1 MAFIDYLV
9 LFVYFAGMAGI
20 GFWLMRKQK
29 KQEDFFMGGRQ
40 FGKLFQTFAAF
51 GAGTGPADPVNT
63 ARGTIANGVS
73 GMWGVMYWL
82 FVTPI
87 YWFSA
92 VWYRRMRCLTLG
104 DWFVERYESKQLGVA
119 YAIFGCFYYMIY
131 GAMFFTAIGKV
142 AGPLMGD
149 TLFGVE
155 LKYSLLPIIAVVI
168 VLYGL
173 LGGIAAAY
181 WTDLIQGICIIL
193 LSVLLIPFGLNAV
206 SKAYG
211 GNGMMDGFR
220 IMHEQLPEHFFQ
232 LVGSTSASEFPL
244 YAIVIIVIINII
256 GIVLTPHFI
265 VTGGGTAKSE
275 WDARVGL
282 VTGNFIKRFCTVG
295 WVLTALIVLTLFSN
309 DATLVGDPD
318 TAWGVA
324 TEKLLGPLGIG
335 LVGLMVACLLAA
347 LMSSVDCYMLV
358 CSALVVRN
366 VYVPIVN
373 PEAGENDCL
382 KFARIIGVLVVAGS
396 VIMSW
401 TIWDMF
407 NNLQLTWIFPVLFA
421 AVFWLGMY
429 WRRATAKA
437 AWITVTFGLLF
448 FFIIPILLPVVNGG
462 MKTSAKWTAT
472 SYFLETTSKR
482 KARPAD
488 VRIREVE
495 IQQWKDNHLKIVGG
509 TNSAGK
515 NVKGETHAVLR
526 AAKLELLGAEPKQI
540 KSGDEFN
547 DKKRSGGISLFW
559 TGKVQ
564 PAISLQQKRLENEIK
579 VLQSQPESENTVKA
593 INGLKTTLAALM
605 LQGRNLTEMVKVEG
619 ITMKEKGREVLAKR
633 YKEGVALVAG
643 GRFRL
648 DMVLYDKFGLELATK
663 NSAAIKTLD
672 LPFAIIAPFLVMV
685 VASLLTQPNSREA
698 LDRFYVKMKTPVK
711 PDPEEDAAEMEE
723 SYAKP
728 DRFDDTRLLPKS
740 QFEFTKLSR
749 QDWVGFVACFAIC
762 FAIIGLV
769 LWVARI
775 GA

>member
-1 MAFIDYLV
+1 MTFIDYLV
-9 LFVYFAGMAGI
+9 LFIYFSGMAGI
-20 GFWLMRKQK
+20 GFWLMSKQK

-104 DWFVERYESKQLGVA
+104 DWFVERYESKELGVA

-142 AGPLMGD
+142 AGPLMGE
-149 TLFGVE
+149 TLFGVP
-155 LKYSLLPIIAVVI
+155 LQYSLLPIIAVII

-232 LVGSTSASEFPL
+232 LVGSASASEFPL
-244 YAIVIIVIINII
+244 YAIVIIVLINII

-295 WVLTALIVLTLFSN
+295 WVLTALIVLTLYSN

-366 VYVPIVN
+366 VYVPLVN
-373 PEAGENDCL
+373 PDAGEKDCL

-396 VIMSW
+396 VLMSW

-407 NNLQLTWIFPVLFA
+407 SNLQLTWIFPVLFA

-437 AWITVTFGLLF
+437 AWITVAFGLLF
-448 FFIIPILLPVVNGG
+448 FFIIPILLPALNGG
-462 MKTSAKWTAT
+462 MKTGEKWTAT
-472 SYFLETTSKR
+472 SYFVETTTDRNSS
-482 KARPAD
+482 PAD
-488 VRIREVE
+488 VRIRNVKIE
-495 IQQWKDNHLKIVGG
+495 QWEKKYG
-509 TNSAGK
+509 TISEESHEELRESRLEMLGK
-515 NVKGETHAVLR
+515 KPEPLVKGETFIST
-526 AAKLELLGAEPKQI
+526 KL
-540 KSGDEFN
+540 
-547 DKKRSGGISLFW
+547 SGGVALFW

-564 PAISLQQKRLENEIK
+564 PAINGQISTLEKRI
-579 VLQSQPESENTVKA
+579 QSAPEDQVD
-593 INGLKTTLAALM
+593 GLKTELAGL
-605 LQGRNLTEMVKVEG
+605 LKKSKGL
-619 ITMKEKGREVLAKR
+619 KEIVDVPGLSGGNVVAKQ
-633 YKEGVALVAG
+633 YKNDVPLVAG

-648 DMVLYDKFGLELATK
+648 DMVLYDKFGVELATK

-672 LPFAIIAPFLVMV
+672 LPFAIIAPFLVMI
-685 VASLLTQPNSREA
+685 VASLLTQPNNREA

-711 PDPEEDAAEMEE
+711 SDPEEDAAEMEK
-723 SYAKP
+723 SYANP

-749 QDWVGFVACFAIC
+749 QDWVGFTICFAIC

-769 LWVARI
+769 LLMARI

>member
-1 MAFIDYLV
+1 MTFIDYLV
-9 LFVYFAGMAGI
+9 LFIYFSGMAGI

-51 GAGTGPADPVNT
+51 GAGTGPADPVNA
-63 ARGTIANGVS
+63 ARGTITNGVS
-73 GMWGVMYWL
+73 GMWNVMYWL

-155 LKYSLLPIIAVVI
+155 LKYSLLPIIAVII

-193 LSVLLIPFGLNAV
+193 LSVLLIPFGLSAV
-206 SKAYG
+206 SKAYDG
-211 GNGMMDGFR
+211 DGMMDGFR
-220 IMHEQLPEHFFQ
+220 IMHEQLPEHFFH

-244 YAIVIIVIINII
+244 YAIIIIVIINII

-295 WVLTALIVLTLFSN
+295 WVLTALIVLTLYSN

-347 LMSSVDCYMLV
+347 LMSSVDCFMLV

-366 VYVPIVN
+366 VYVPMVN
-373 PEAGENDCL
+373 PEAGERECL

-396 VIMSW
+396 VLMSW

-437 AWITVTFGLLF
+437 AWITVAFGLLF
-448 FFIIPILLPVVNGG
+448 FFIIPILLPVVKGG
-462 MKTSAKWTAT
+462 MKTDSKWTAT
-472 SYFLETTSKR
+472 SYFVETTTDRNAS
-482 KARPAD
+482 PAD

-495 IQQWKDNHLKIVGG
+495 IQQWKAKHLKIAGG
-509 TNSAGK
+509 TDANGSE
-515 NVKGETHAVLR
+515 VKGEPHVVLR
-526 AAKLELLGAEPKQI
+526 AAKLKVLGEEPKKI
-540 KSGDEFN
+540 ERGKIFTAKKKSG
-547 DKKRSGGISLFW
+547 GASLFW

-564 PAISLQQKRLENEIK
+564 PAISLQQSRLENEIK
-579 VLQSQPESENTVKA
+579 ALQSLPESEHTKNA
-593 INGLKTTLAALM
+593 IDGLKTTLAALM
-605 LQGRNLTEMVKVEG
+605 LQSQNLKEVKTVKG
-619 ITMKEKGREVLAKR
+619 ITMNEGGTKVVAKQYKDEVP
-633 YKEGVALVAG
+633 LVAG

-648 DMVLYDKFGLELATK
+648 DMVIYDKFGVELATK

-672 LPFAIIAPFLVMV
+672 LPFAIIAPFLVMI
-685 VASLLTQPNSREA
+685 VASLLTQPNNREA

-711 PDPEEDAAEMEE
+711 PDPEEDAAEMEK
-723 SYAKP
+723 SYANP

-749 QDWVGFVACFAIC
+749 QDWVGFTICFAIC

-769 LWVARI
+769 LLMARI